1 MSEVRAITIKEGNEM
16 SSNLNDF
23 QLKKRLQEIV
33 VTVEAHTQM
42 LENLQ
47 RQIDALAQAI
57 RNSLLALEIIESK
70 IRKNA

>member
-1 MSEVRAITIKEGNEM
+1 M

-42 LENLQ
+42 LE
-47 RQIDALAQAI
+47 
-57 RNSLLALEIIESK
+57 K
-70 IRKNA
+70 IYSARLTL